1 MVSLSDVERVN
12 SNVLEAEQRVRRQ
25 SAKGTLDETGIQRLR
40 DTRDALRSERDSLIQ
55 QGITEGSF
63 TGGQV
68 QRATGV
74 ASLRFSRGQRLEA
87 KREGQR
93 RVAEEREQ
101 RISQAPTI
109 TADPGTPLRE
119 IQTIRRQQFLRG
131 GSGVD
136 VLRGLVAERQEE
148 RFAEERAELE
158 AGVSRAVRAGAIPRF
173 SQTREEFRVE
183 FDPAQPST
191 IPAQI
196 EVRPQISGL
205 GRAILQPFGD
215 VQDIEFGAQA
225 FAQRAEAE
233 QAGFNI
239 RFFEQQPVVS
249 ETITPTRLILP
260 VDTPTSIAEQAAQA
274 VIDIPRLPG
283 ETPEVSGTRLEV
295 KEEAL
300 PTFGQFLLS
309 TRGDIRRRGLPVT
322 ELEREQ
328 ARVSRVAA
336 QETALLTTGQLF
348 PRVDTAPI
356 VQRAQRA
363 VERGEL
369 TAPIAL
375 DVPTLREARR
385 VAGRRVTRETIDPVV
400 TALRES
406 NLQIQRSLERG
417 TTAEQFG
424 TIPFAVPAT
433 AQRELL
439 ARPTEELVTE
449 FQSREAARSAARGA
463 AIAATGIGFGAIAQ
477 GVIPTLGVGAQ
488 AAITGVGRAGLIG
501 FGGFTAFRTGR
512 AVERIRTGAA
522 PERGLVEL
530 QEVGFDIAGLTTAGA
545 VLRGRPRLLQ
555 DIRRA
560 PRAIR
565 GARTLARF
573 ERGLPRGPPF
583 RDVGRAEFFVGGER
597 VQVIRPGQRTLGG
610 QVISRA
616 ELQRIR
622 GFEAL
627 RTQRGPLPGTFIRG
641 RTDIQLGTLRGPTVQ
656 RLPGFQQQVAILS
669 RQGPFG
675 VLAPSGVQ
683 QLPARQVSQLL
694 IPRGTQPI
702 FTVVPRE
709 PTFTFAAATTRPAE
723 FARFARA
730 PFAVSPDISRQVAL
744 TDFGFRDAPIRLFS
758 LEGRPLGRAPGITA
772 PRGAIPS
779 GVQRVS
785 PLRFE
790 GTVPERLPRGTQQL
804 VTQLDFG
811 GPQFRTIPR
820 PFVDFRAA
828 QIARVPTISGSL
840 GQQIVGTPTAAFA
853 AAPALVT
860 PTAPLIAAGITG
872 ARIGLIPFTAIGFAQ
887 EVFQP
892 FQLRR
897 RALAQ
902 ARPFPQR
909 TEQFQISDQFQ
920 TPIEDIIS
928 IQEPI
933 QAPITGT
940 FPVTTTPT
948 LPAPIPTTPIL
959 PGPVS
964 EPPVPGFIPL
974 LGIPFGGGGDGRR
987 RRRGRVA
994 ARGFAPSPTRIAL
1007 AFGLERSVPAQIF
1020 ATGFESVR
1028 GIGTTGRRR
1037 GKQQLRSLV

>member
-12 SNVLEAEQRVRRQ
+12 SNVLEAEQRLRRQ
-25 SAKGTLDETGIQRLR
+25 SARGRLDETGIQRLR
-40 DTRDALRSERDSLIQ
+40 DTRDALRSERDSLIN

-63 TGGQV
+63 SGTQV
-68 QRATGV
+68 QGLRGLQATRFGRA
-74 ASLRFSRGQRLEA
+74 QRLEA

-101 RISQAPTI
+101 RVAQAPTV

-131 GSGVD
+131 GSGTD
-136 VLRGLVAERQEE
+136 VLRGLVSARQEE
-148 RFAEERAELE
+148 RFTEERAQLE

-196 EVRPQISGL
+196 EVSPGISGL

-215 VQDIEFGAQA
+215 VQPIEFGAQA
-225 FAQRAEAE
+225 FAQRAERE
-233 QAGFNI
+233 QQIFNF
-239 RFFEQQPVVS
+239 RFFEQRPVVG
-249 ETITPTRLILP
+249 ER
-260 VDTPTSIAEQAAQA
+260 
-274 VIDIPRLPG
+274 RPG
-283 ETPEVSGTRLEV
+283 ETPEVAGTRAV
-295 KEEAL
+295 VREEAL

-322 ELEREQ
+322 EFQREQ
-328 ARVSRVAA
+328 ARVGRLAS

-369 TAPIAL
+369 EAPIAL
-375 DVPTLREARR
+375 SLPRLREARR
-385 VAGRRVTRETIDPVV
+385 VAGERVTRETIDPVTV
-400 TALRES
+400 ALRES
-406 NLQIQRSLERG
+406 NLATQRSFERG
-417 TTAEQFG
+417 TTAELFG

-433 AQRELL
+433 AQRELI

-449 FQSREAARSAARGA
+449 FQSREAARSAARGV
-463 AIAATGIGFGAIAQ
+463 AIAGVGIGFGAIAQ
-477 GVIPTLGVGAQ
+477 AVIPTLGVGAQ
-488 AAITGVGRAGLIG
+488 AAFTGVGRAGLIG
-501 FGGFTAFRTGR
+501 FGGFTAFRGGR
-512 AVERIRTGAA
+512 AVERIRTGTA

-530 QEVGFDIAGLTTAGA
+530 QEVGFDIAGIAGAGA
-545 VLRGRPRLLQ
+545 VLRARPRLLQ

-560 PRAIR
+560 PGRIR

-573 ERGLPRGPPF
+573 ERDLPRGPPF
-583 RDVGRAEFFVGGER
+583 RDVARREFFVGGER

-616 ELQRIR
+616 ELERIR

-627 RTQRGPLPGTFIRG
+627 RTGRGPLPGTFIRG
-641 RTDIQLGTLRGPTVQ
+641 RPDIQLGTLRGPTVQ
-656 RLPGFQQQVAILS
+656 RIPGFQQQIAVLS
-669 RQGPFG
+669 QQGPFG

-683 QLPARQVSQLL
+683 QLPSRQVSQLL
-694 IPRGTQPI
+694 IPRGTRPI
-702 FTVVPRE
+702 FTVIPRE

-723 FARFARA
+723 FGRFIRG
-730 PFAVSPDISRQVAL
+730 PFAVSPDFSRQVAL

-758 LEGRPLGRAPGITA
+758 LQGRPLGRAPGITT

-779 GVQRVS
+779 GVRRVS
-785 PLRFE
+785 PIRFE
-790 GTVPERLPRGTQQL
+790 GTPPERLPRATQQL
-804 VTQLDFG
+804 VSQLDFG
-811 GPQFRTIPR
+811 APQFRTTPS
-820 PFVDFRAA
+820 PFVDFRVT
-828 QIARVPTISGSL
+828 QISGVPTIPGSL

-860 PTAPLIAAGITG
+860 PTAPLISAGITG
-872 ARIGLIPFTAIGFAQ
+872 ARIGLIPFTAFGFTQ

-897 RALAQ
+897 RALAR

-920 TPIEDIIS
+920 IPVQDVIS

-933 QAPITGT
+933 QAPFQAT
-940 FPVTTTPT
+940 FPITAAPT
-948 LPAPIPTTPIL
+948 LPAPILTTPRT

-974 LGIPFGGGGDGRR
+974 LGIPFGGGVGGPR

-994 ARGFAPSPTRIAL
+994 TRGFAPSPTRIAL
-1007 AFGLERSVPAQIF
+1007 AFGIEREVPAQIF